1 VLQDFKLPRSL
12 PKITLSMFKDIYN
25 KMEENKE
32 IDIVKVNR
40 EIDRLKN
47 RKSILVDSFLD

>member
-1 VLQDFKLPRSL
+1 
-12 PKITLSMFKDIYN
+12 MFRDIYN
-25 KMEENKE
+25 KMEEKKE
-32 IDIVKVNR
+32 IDVVKINR